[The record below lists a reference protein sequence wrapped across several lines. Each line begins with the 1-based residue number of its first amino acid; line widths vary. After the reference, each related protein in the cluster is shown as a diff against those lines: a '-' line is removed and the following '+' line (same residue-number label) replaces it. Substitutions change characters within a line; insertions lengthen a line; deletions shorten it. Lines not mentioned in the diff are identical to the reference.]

1 MEENQLKKTERFSSW
16 SGSGRYTAK
25 ILKYT
30 LLILFAL
37 IILLPLFWVTMSSFK
52 TTEEINADAFAL
64 PQKFYFENYV
74 NAWNRANMGAYFG
87 NSIFL
92 TAASLALL
100 VVLAVPCSYT
110 LARFKCRGAKMIGL
124 VFMAGLF
131 INVNYIVLPLH
142 IMLFGFGKAIGVGAN
157 ITNNY
162 FTVIVLYA
170 STSLSFSIYLMNSYF
185 KALSPSFEEAAKI
198 DGCGYFKTFLYI
210 CAPLALPS
218 ILTVILFNF
227 LSYWN
232 EYILANTFLDTAKS
246 TLPVGLLRI
255 MRESKTAN
263 DLGRMYAGLMIVMVP
278 VLIVY
283 ACVQG
288 QLTKGITVGGVKG

>member
-1 MEENQLKKTERFSSW
+1 MMKNQIKNQSGFSW
-16 SGSGRYTAK
+16 EKVGRYAAK
-25 ILKYT
+25 IFKYA
-30 LLILFAL
+30 LLIVFAL
-37 IILLPLFWVTMSSFK
+37 LILLPLFWVVMSSLK
-52 TTEEINADAFAL
+52 TTQEIKSNAFSF
-64 PQKFYFENYV
+64 PKQFYFQNYV
-74 NAWNRANMGAYFG
+74 NAWNRASMGTYFG

-100 VVLAVPCSYT
+100 VLLAVPCSYT
-110 LARFKCRGAKMIGL
+110 LARFKFRGSKAISL
-124 VFMAGLF
+124 IFMAGLF
-131 INVNYIVLPLH
+131 ININYIVLPLH
-142 IMLFGFGKAIGVGAN
+142 IMLFNFGKAIGIGAN
-157 ITNNY
+157 MTNNY

-198 DGCGYFKTFLYI
+198 DGCGYFKTFLYV
-210 CAPLALPS
+210 CAPLAMPS

-232 EYILANTFLDTAKS
+232 EYILANTFLDKAKA

-255 MRESKTAN
+255 MRESKVAD
-263 DLGRMYAGLMIVMVP
+263 DLGRMYAGLMIVIIP

-283 ACVQG
+283 SFVQG

>member
-1 MEENQLKKTERFSSW
+1 MNVQDRILSQDLKSKIS
-16 SGSGRYTAK
+16 RYTG
-25 ILKYT
+25 IFFKYFS
-30 LLILFAL
+30 LILFAL
-37 IILLPLFWVTMSSFK
+37 LILLPLFWVVMSSFK
-52 TTEEINADAFAL
+52 TTLEINADPFAL
-64 PQKFYFENYV
+64 PTKLYFQNYI
-74 NAWNRANMGAYFG
+74 NAWERAEMGTYFL

-100 VVLAVPCSYT
+100 IVLAVPCSYT
-110 LARFKCRGAKMIGL
+110 LSRFKFPGSKVISL
-124 VFMAGLF
+124 IFMAGLF

-142 IMLFGFGKAIGVGAN
+142 SMLYEFGAAIGVGTG
-157 ITNNY
+157 ITDNY

-170 STSLSFSIYLMNSYF
+170 TTSLSFSIYLMSSYF

-227 LSYWN
+227 LSFWN
-232 EYILANTFLDTAKS
+232 EYILAQTFLAVEKS

-255 MRESKTAN
+255 MRESRVSN
-263 DLGRMYAGLMIVMVP
+263 DIGRMYAGLMIVMVP
-278 VLIVY
+278 VLLVY

-288 QLTKGITVGGVKG
+288 QLTKGITMGGVKG